1 MPGLASPLA
10 RHRGPL
16 WYSPWPWRRY
26 HHPLGLGEL
35 PWGHAH
41 LDHLLLL
48 LHRLLLGAWCLV
60 VWRRGWPDRGH
71 PVGVGHLS
79 GHHPGV
85 HSDVDISLGRG
96 RHRGRGRLSSGD
108 CRAKVGSP
116 TQFYSVSFSQSSI
129 GVQKCVFNKRTIK
142 VCVSCC

>member
-1 MPGLASPLA
+1 MLRPTAWDCHRVPLLESDLLRVLVPRLACPLA
-10 RHRGPL
+10 RNRRPL
-16 WYSPWPWRRY
+16 RSPWWY
-26 HHPLGLGEL
+26 HHPLRLGEL

-48 LHRLLLGAWCLV
+48 LRHRLLLGAWCLV

-96 RHRGRGRLSSGD
+96 GHGGRGRLSSGD
-108 CRAKVGSP
+108 CRAKVGSA
-116 TQFYSVSFSQSSI
+116 T
-129 GVQKCVFNKRTIK
+129 
-142 VCVSCC
+142 